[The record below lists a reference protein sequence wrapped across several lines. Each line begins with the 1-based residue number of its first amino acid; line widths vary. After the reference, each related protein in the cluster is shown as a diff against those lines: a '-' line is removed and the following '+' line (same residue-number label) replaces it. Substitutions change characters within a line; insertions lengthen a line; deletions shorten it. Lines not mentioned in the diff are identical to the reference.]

1 MVIKVFIPTMLRSFT
16 ANDSEVQVEAADI
29 DSLIA
34 VLDSKYPGLK
44 NRICDEQG
52 NLRPFVNVFLNKQ
65 DIRLIDA
72 QATQVSDGDEVS
84 ITAAVGGGC

>member
-29 DSLIA
+29 DSMIA

-44 NRICDEQG
+44 NRLCDEQG
-52 NLRPFVNVFLNKQ
+52 NLRPFVNVFLNAQ

-72 QATQVSDGDEVS
+72 QSTQVSDGDEVS